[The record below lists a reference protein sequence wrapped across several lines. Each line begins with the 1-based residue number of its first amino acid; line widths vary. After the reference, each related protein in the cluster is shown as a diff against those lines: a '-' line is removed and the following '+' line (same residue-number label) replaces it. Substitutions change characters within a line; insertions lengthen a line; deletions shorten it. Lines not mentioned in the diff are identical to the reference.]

1 MRQSIVCSIGAFT
14 HDVGIFFLTMP
25 ILDPDDYL
33 SYIVYD
39 EVRGGWCL
47 TEEGQWLLIQ
57 EMIARTKELDRL
69 DVIEGRKPP
78 TYTHFIQ
85 PEMVKGATVIWPKK
99 YTSS

>member
-1 MRQSIVCSIGAFT
+1 
-14 HDVGIFFLTMP
+14 MP

-33 SYIVYD
+33 SHIVYD
-39 EVRGGWCL
+39 EVRDGWCL
-47 TEEGQWLLIQ
+47 TGEGLWLLLQ

-85 PEMVKGATVIWPKK
+85 PEMVRGATVIWPKK

>member
-1 MRQSIVCSIGAFT
+1 MPVRVRPGAPYLSL
-14 HDVGIFFLTMP
+14 GLLMP

-33 SYIVYD
+33 SHIVYD
-39 EVRGGWCL
+39 ELRGGWCL
-47 TEEGQWLLIQ
+47 TEEGQWLLVQ

-85 PEMVKGATVIWPKK
+85 PELVKGATVIWPKK

>member
-1 MRQSIVCSIGAFT
+1 
-14 HDVGIFFLTMP
+14 MP
-25 ILDPDDYL
+25 VSDPDDYL

-47 TEEGQWLLIQ
+47 TEEGLWLLVQ

-85 PEMVKGATVIWPKK
+85 PEMVRGATVIWPKK